1 MDTFIFHTK
10 GRKRKKIK
18 AENHIEACE
27 KFKEQTPD
35 FHLSE
40 LIDIESVKSKKD
52 NRKEWANMHKAHKRT
67 NNDPKSI

>member
-1 MDTFIFHTK
+1 MDTFIFYTK

-18 AENHIEACE
+18 AENHIQACE

-52 NRKEWANMHKAHKRT
+52 NRKEWANMHQEYKRT
-67 NNDPKSI
+67 EDDSKGT